1 METKNRE
8 FDPGKMKAARKR
20 ASMSQLDLCYASGI
34 PVTMIREYEQG
45 KSGPSVARLFIIAD
59 TLGCSADELAS

>member
-8 FDPGKMKAARKR
+8 FDPGKMKAARHR
-20 ASMSQLDLCYASGI
+20 AGLSQLELQTASGI

-45 KSGPSVARLFIIAD
+45 KSDPSVTRLFIIAD